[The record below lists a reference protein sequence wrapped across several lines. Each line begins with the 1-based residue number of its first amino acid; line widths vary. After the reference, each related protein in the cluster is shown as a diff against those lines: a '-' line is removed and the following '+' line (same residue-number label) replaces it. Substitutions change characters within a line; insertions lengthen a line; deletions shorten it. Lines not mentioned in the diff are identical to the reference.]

1 MRPVIRAGR
10 IAPKSLHE
18 NRCSMENTLRQA
30 FASQRS
36 APNKRLADMIARVE
50 KKYGIDS
57 AELDDEALGWVSA
70 AGEQNYPLSKK
81 EDEDE

>member
-1 MRPVIRAGR
+1 
-10 IAPKSLHE
+10 
-18 NRCSMENTLRQA
+18 MENTIRKA
-30 FASQRS
+30 FASQRN

-70 AGEQNYPLSKK
+70 AGEQNYPHYIE

>member
-1 MRPVIRAGR
+1 MER
-10 IAPKSLHE
+10 IV
-18 NRCSMENTLRQA
+18 RQA

-36 APNKRLADMIARVE
+36 VPNKRLADIIARVE

-70 AGEQNYPLSKK
+70 AGEPNNPLSKK

>member
-1 MRPVIRAGR
+1 MER
-10 IAPKSLHE
+10 IV
-18 NRCSMENTLRQA
+18 RQA
-30 FASQRS
+30 FASQRN
-36 APNKRLADMIARVE
+36 APNKRLADIIARVE

-70 AGEQNYPLSKK
+70 AGEQNYPLSIK

>member
-1 MRPVIRAGR
+1 M
-10 IAPKSLHE
+10 
-18 NRCSMENTLRQA
+18 MENTIRQA
-30 FASQRS
+30 FVSQRS
-36 APNKRLADMIARVE
+36 APNKRLADLIARVE

-70 AGEQNYPLSKK
+70 AGEQKHPLSKK

>member
-1 MRPVIRAGR
+1 MER
-10 IAPKSLHE
+10 IV
-18 NRCSMENTLRQA
+18 RQA

-36 APNKRLADMIARVE
+36 VPNKRLAYIIARVE

>member
-1 MRPVIRAGR
+1 MER
-10 IAPKSLHE
+10 IV
-18 NRCSMENTLRQA
+18 RQA

-36 APNKRLADMIARVE
+36 VPNKRLADIIARVE
-50 KKYGIDS
+50 KKYGTDL

-70 AGEQNYPLSKK
+70 AGEQNYPHYIE

>member
-1 MRPVIRAGR
+1 MER
-10 IAPKSLHE
+10 IV
-18 NRCSMENTLRQA
+18 RQA
-30 FASQRS
+30 FASQRN

-50 KKYGIDS
+50 KKYGTDS

-70 AGEQNYPLSKK
+70 AGEQNYPLSQK

>member
-1 MRPVIRAGR
+1 MER
-10 IAPKSLHE
+10 IV
-18 NRCSMENTLRQA
+18 RQA
-30 FASQRS
+30 LASQRS
-36 APNKRLADMIARVE
+36 VPNKRLADILARVE
-50 KKYGIDS
+50 KKYGTDS

>member
-1 MRPVIRAGR
+1 
-10 IAPKSLHE
+10 
-18 NRCSMENTLRQA
+18 MEQIVRRA

-36 APNKRLADMIARVE
+36 APNKKLADIIARVE

-70 AGEQNYPLSKK
+70 AGEQNNPHYMQ

>member
-1 MRPVIRAGR
+1 MRQVI
-10 IAPKSLHE
+10 
-18 NRCSMENTLRQA
+18 RQA

-36 APNKRLADMIARVE
+36 APNKRLAEIISRVE

>member
-1 MRPVIRAGR
+1 MER
-10 IAPKSLHE
+10 IV
-18 NRCSMENTLRQA
+18 RQA

-50 KKYGIDS
+50 KKYGTDS

>member
-1 MRPVIRAGR
+1 MER
-10 IAPKSLHE
+10 IV
-18 NRCSMENTLRQA
+18 RQA
-30 FASQRS
+30 FAAQRN

-50 KKYGIDS
+50 KKYGTDS

>member
-1 MRPVIRAGR
+1 MKNGDI
-10 IAPKSLHE
+10 
-18 NRCSMENTLRQA
+18 MENTLRQA

-36 APNKRLADMIARVE
+36 APNKRLADIIARVE

-70 AGEQNYPLSKK
+70 AGEQNNPLSKK

>member
-1 MRPVIRAGR
+1 M
-10 IAPKSLHE
+10 
-18 NRCSMENTLRQA
+18 
-30 FASQRS
+30 ASQKKVS
-36 APNKRLADMIARVE
+36 NKHLSDIISRVE

-70 AGEQNYPLSKK
+70 AGEQNIPLSKK